1 MAGVGEAGEE
11 PWRREN
17 RRTWIEVVGEWVAGG
32 VAIAA
37 LKAVVV
43 DVVVAELSHISE
55 AEVYESNFLAV

>member
-1 MAGVGEAGEE
+1 M
-11 PWRREN
+11 
-17 RRTWIEVVGEWVAGG
+17 GEWVAGG